1 MAKPARLDAE
11 LVRRGLVASR
21 AQARRAIEGGS
32 VTVRGVPAT
41 RTATMVSPDVPIALT
56 PPPDPFVSRGAHK
69 LEGALSHFD
78 VVVEGRDWL
87 DAGASTGG
95 FTDLLLQRGAR
106 TVIAADVG
114 YGQLHWR
121 LRNDE
126 RVVVLERVNVRH
138 LTRGDLPWEPGGV
151 VADLSFISLSLVLP
165 ALVAVASDRADFVVL
180 VKPQFE
186 AGREAVGRTGVVRD
200 PEVWRGVLENIREA
214 AANAGLGLAGA
225 CVSPLVGP
233 AGNKE
238 FFLHL
243 RAGAAGGQDVVEEA
257 LREAR

>member
-1 MAKPARLDAE
+1 M
-11 LVRRGLVASR
+11 
-21 AQARRAIEGGS
+21 
-32 VTVRGVPAT
+32 TVRGVPAT
-41 RTATMVSPDVPIALT
+41 TTATMVSPDAPIALT
-56 PPPDPFVSRGAHK
+56 APPDQFVSRGARK
-69 LEGALSHFD
+69 LEGALNRFD

-95 FTDLLLQRGAR
+95 FTDLLLQRGAKR
-106 TVIAADVG
+106 VIAADVG

-165 ALVAVASDRADFVVL
+165 ALVSVAADRADFVVL

-200 PEVWRGVLENIREA
+200 PGVWREVLDNVTQA
-214 AANAGLGLAGA
+214 AAGAGLGLAGA

-243 RAGAAGGQDVVEEA
+243 RAGASGGHGFIEGA